1 MVAIQRFFYALWK
14 CLFLAAFLSILLLL
28 YPFLVW
34 FLADRKRYK
43 YAFYCQKIM
52 ATWICFFSGI
62 FIKKVYEI
70 NPDEIPQPCVIVSNH
85 ASYLDIIVSYFVI
98 KKYFV
103 FMAKFELNKAPL
115 FSIFFKDMQISVNRE
130 SRTNSHKAFIRAGEE
145 IDKGHSIFIFPE
157 GTISSFG
164 ELKNFKNGPFKLA
177 VEKQVPILPIT
188 FVNNWKLLQNGGFFK
203 SYGRPGI
210 STIVIH
216 KPIKT
221 TGLKEENIVDLRSQ
235 VFSLIDS
242 ILKKYNNED

>member
-1 MVAIQRFFYALWK
+1 MVAIKRFFYALWK
-14 CLFLAAFLSILLLL
+14 CLFLVAFLSILLLL
-28 YPFLVW
+28 YPFLVV

-62 FIKKVYEI
+62 FIKKMYEI
-70 NPDEIPQPCVIVSNH
+70 NPNEIPKPCVIVSNH

-98 KKYFV
+98 KDYFV

-115 FSIFFKDMQISVNRE
+115 FNIFFKDMQISVNRG

-188 FVNNWKLLQNGGFFK
+188 FVNNWKLLQNGGFLK
-203 SYGRPGI
+203 SYGRPGV
-210 STIVIH
+210 STIIIH
-216 KPIKT
+216 KPIQT
-221 TGLKEENIVDLRSQ
+221 IGLKEENIVDLRTQ
-235 VFSLIDS
+235 VFTLIDS
-242 ILKKYNNED
+242 TLKKYNV

>member
-1 MVAIQRFFYALWK
+1 MVVIQRILYTLWK
-14 CLFLAAFLSILLLL
+14 CLFLAAFISILVLL

-70 NPDEIPQPCVIVSNH
+70 NPHEIPKPCVIVSNH

-98 KKYFV
+98 KNYFV
-103 FMAKFELNKAPL
+103 FLAKFELNKAPL
-115 FSIFFKDMQISVNRE
+115 FKVFFKDMQISVNRE
-130 SRTNSHKAFIRAGEE
+130 SRSNSHKAFIRAGEE
-145 IDKGHSIFIFPE
+145 IDMGHSIFIFPE

-216 KPIKT
+216 KPIQT
-221 TGLKEENIVDLRSQ
+221 TGLKEENIVDLRQQ
-235 VFSLIDS
+235 VFTLIDS
-242 ILKKYNNED
+242 TLKK